1 MTDCFTII
9 NGVSPGMRGPLL
21 YIAAV
26 VFVVDTIQIRFAF
39 PWILFLV

>member
-1 MTDCFTII
+1 MTDYFTII
-9 NGVSPGMRGPLL
+9 NGGVPWDEKATS
-21 YIAAV
+21 IAAV